1 MDKDITVKLK
11 ELMKVRE
18 WSEIKTKEQFYI
30 LVSYMHC
37 IDDAVNENIV
47 MSIDNIE
54 MLIEEY
60 FIDYIDLIIDL
71 EPSIMVAL
79 VDTNSYIME
88 MFEKDDKPEIRK
100 KIAHEL
106 KNFSQWLVVD
116 SKVKY
121 IINNETYIA
130 SVFAALEV
138 VKKNKDDKSLK
149 LNLMTEKRQ
158 NLLKDLQDLVRYGID
173 FGDSPYFATKAD
185 SYGSSGYYDE
195 MDDYEEDYYLN

>member
-1 MDKDITVKLK
+1 MDKNITIKLK
-11 ELMKVRE
+11 ELMKVKN

-37 IDDAVNENIV
+37 IEEAVNEDII

-60 FIDYIDLIIDL
+60 FNDYIELTIDL
-71 EPSIMVAL
+71 EPSIMVAI
-79 VDTNSYIME
+79 VDTNSFIME

-121 IINNETYIA
+121 SIDNETYIA
-130 SVFAALEV
+130 SVFEALEV
-138 VKKNKDDKSLK
+138 VKRNHEDKNLK
-149 LNLMTEKRQ
+149 LNLIAEKRQ
-158 NLLKDLQDLVRYGID
+158 DLLKDLQELVKYGID
-173 FGDSPYFATKAD
+173 FGDSPYFKAKTD
-185 SYGSSGYYDE
+185 SYGSSGYYE
-195 MDDYEEDYYLN
+195 EIDDYEEDYYLN